1 MRKNKTK
8 LNLLQI
14 LVFATTLSVGY
25 YYFLNKQLKPEP
37 VGINLIGNTNSSLAQ
52 PSIITLSGIT
62 ESKMYFNDDRGI
74 MNAEV
79 TPWALETKKTGGW
92 HTYLTSTYNTF
103 MCTTPNNIFD
113 LKNEDNLASRNNC
126 TLRLE
131 PGLKPN
137 KFTSSNSVPLW
148 YRDYHGTFSAH
159 LISNAN
165 KDIQLYSINHSES
178 YNNDS
183 LAIRFPNQTTPPCI
197 PVEDMGYGKLPCGS
211 NNWWGSYNA
220 WITLSRMPWTYNN
233 LTSNKQFED
242 LGPITWPSN
251 GYIESLDGNKT
262 WIKATDGGIRHPT
275 SIIKDN
281 YLYVFYEDLSQG
293 KESDGRGPGIK
304 VIRAPITNG
313 VVDPNSF
320 KAYFNGNFTEN
331 SLPAGFN
338 LPTYYS
344 SLNQKGPRASSL
356 FPELT
361 KTAPQPTLGTKR
373 TGARQVG
380 DIVSFSV
387 ARVEGTDY
395 YLGVAHE
402 LSRGVTLRL
411 SRDLTSW
418 SNPVVVP
425 GTAENWWLGKT
436 DLQKYPLLYPRLANK
451 NGDSNVSINP
461 NEFYIIGTQ
470 TKPRN
475 SSEAKVVNQI
485 KLKLSL

>member
-1 MRKNKTK
+1 M
-8 LNLLQI
+8 
-14 LVFATTLSVGY
+14 
-25 YYFLNKQLKPEP
+25 
-37 VGINLIGNTNSSLAQ
+37 
-52 PSIITLSGIT
+52 
-62 ESKMYFNDDRGI
+62 
-74 MNAEV
+74 
-79 TPWALETKKTGGW
+79 
-92 HTYLTSTYNTF
+92 
-103 MCTTPNNIFD
+103 
-113 LKNEDNLASRNNC
+113 
-126 TLRLE
+126 
-131 PGLKPN
+131 
-137 KFTSSNSVPLW
+137 
-148 YRDYHGTFSAH
+148 
-159 LISNAN
+159 
-165 KDIQLYSINHSES
+165 
-178 YNNDS
+178 
-183 LAIRFPNQTTPPCI
+183 
-197 PVEDMGYGKLPCGS
+197 
-211 NNWWGSYNA
+211 
-220 WITLSRMPWTYNN
+220 SRMPWTYNN
-233 LTSNKQFED
+233 LTSNKKFDD

-262 WIKATDGGIRHPT
+262 WIKATDGGVRHPS

-304 VIRAPITNG
+304 VIRAPINNG
-313 VVDPNSF
+313 DVDPNSF
-320 KAYFNGNFTEN
+320 MAYYNGNFSEN
-331 SLPAGFN
+331 SLPRGFN
-338 LPTYYS
+338 LPTYYK
-344 SLNQKGPRASSL
+344 SLSQKGPRTSSL
-356 FPELT
+356 FPDLN
-361 KTAPQPTLGTKR
+361 KFAPQSTQGSKR
-373 TGARQVG
+373 VGARLVG
-380 DIVSFSV
+380 DITNFSV